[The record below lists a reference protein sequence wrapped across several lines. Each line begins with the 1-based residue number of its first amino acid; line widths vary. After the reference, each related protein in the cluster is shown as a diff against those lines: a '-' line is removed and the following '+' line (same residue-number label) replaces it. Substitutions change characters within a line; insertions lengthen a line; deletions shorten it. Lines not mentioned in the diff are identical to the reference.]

1 MLFWSKVSVWAN
13 SQESLPGSSALAFLC
28 VGREKGKMSR
38 ASRKGY
44 NEE

>member
-1 MLFWSKVSVWAN
+1 MLFWRKVSVWAN

-28 VGREKGKMSR
+28 VEREEGKMSEG
-38 ASRKGY
+38 SRKGY